1 MIKHLYKD
9 MNVTANQLAKQMI
22 LDAIDNKACDPLGDF
37 YDQNKM
43 TDKEK
48 ADFYKAFHKQVD
60 RVTKYMGKCE

>member
-22 LDAIDNKACDPLGDF
+22 LDALDNKACDPLADYF
-37 YDQNKM
+37 DENKM
-43 TDKEK
+43 TEKEK
-48 ADFYKAFHKQVD
+48 ADFFKAFHNQVD